1 MGKKQNDFIPR
12 KTIQLDS
19 RKRPRDSEVFDIQGR
34 EMEPQPDSK
43 KYQLNS
49 KKPSVS
55 FAPSEALA
63 KDSDIIQKKDK
74 DSTLLKTGK
83 TDVPMRKQPSV
94 DKDFGSVQEDVSLSK
109 ATLPGGIN
117 LVIDK
122 CEITKGESQSM
133 NEEGTDN
140 IPQSKV
146 SDADKKQLTK
156 VSDISRPA
164 RLIED
169 FQSNE
174 NIEQIKLDKVRGQS
188 PGETQEKKVKPNT
201 DLQAIKSIQTSEPAK
216 KFVSIIHVIFHF
228 DNGS

>member
-1 MGKKQNDFIPR
+1 MAKTQNEIISK

-19 RKRPRDSEVFDIQGR
+19 RKRPRDSEVPDIQGR
-34 EMEPQPDSK
+34 EMDLQPDSK

-49 KKPSVS
+49 KKLTVS
-55 FAPSEALA
+55 SAPTEALA
-63 KDSDIIQKKDK
+63 KVSDIIQKKEK

-83 TDVPMRKQPSV
+83 TDVPTRKQPSV
-94 DKDFGSVQEDVSLSK
+94 DKGSGPIQEDVSLSK

-117 LVIDK
+117 IVIDK
-122 CEITKGESQSM
+122 HEITKVGSQSM
-133 NEEGTDN
+133 NEEGIDN

-146 SDADKKQLTK
+146 SDADKKRLAK

-164 RLIED
+164 RIIED

-174 NIEQIKLDKVRGQS
+174 NIEQIQLNKVRGKS
-188 PGETQEKKVKPNT
+188 PGEIQEKKVKPNI
-201 DLQAIKSIQTSEPAK
+201 DLQAVKSIQTSEAAK
-216 KFVSIIHVIFHF
+216 TFVSIIHVIFSI